1 MLPVTVVVPV
11 LRRPHHAEPF
21 MTSIRS
27 ASSPRCPL
35 VLAVAN
41 RDDRA
46 TAAAWRRA
54 GATIVWCDEAPGSFA
69 QKVNLV
75 ARIVGRHTDWL
86 FLTGDDVRFHDGW
99 IDAALDGLPEGAR
112 VVGVSE
118 IPDDAELDRRFI
130 STDYEAY
137 LRTADHTNHMFVATD
152 YIAAEGASW
161 DGPGTTCGPYRH
173 WWTNNELIAVA
184 KQRGVWEARP
194 DSVVEHLHPYFGKGQ
209 MDATYALGESAV
221 QADHT
226 LWMERVT
233 KFAPELLETP

>member
-21 MTSIRS
+21 MASLRS
-27 ASSPRCPL
+27 ASPRCPL

-54 GATIVWCDEAPGSFA
+54 GATIVWCDTEPGSFA

-86 FLTGDDVRFHDGW
+86 FLTGDDVAFHDGW
-99 IDAALDGLPEGAR
+99 IDAALTDLDPHVK
-112 VVGVSE
+112 VVGTN
-118 IPDDAELDRRFI
+118 DLG
-130 STDYEAY
+130 TDVVQRGEHA
-137 LRTADHTNHMFVATD
+137 THMFVATD
-152 YIAAEGASW
+152 YIATVGASW
-161 DGPGTTCGPYRH
+161 DGPGTVAGGYRH
-173 WWTNNELIAVA
+173 WYVDDEIVTVA
-184 KQRGVWEARP
+184 KLRGVWEART
-194 DSVVEHLHPYFGKGQ
+194 DSVVEHLHHLFGKGLPDETYRLGQ
-209 MDATYALGESAV
+209 SASDADAE
-221 QADHT
+221 